1 MKQNF
6 MQMFQMFNSFHLV
19 PRLEVRMSCNALPHQ
34 KALNIHFF
42 RLLKKRYSRIKDDT
56 NVYKR

>member
-6 MQMFQMFNSFHLV
+6 MQMFKIFNSFHLV
-19 PRLEVRMSCNALPHQ
+19 PRLEVRMSCNAMPDQ
-34 KALNIHFF
+34 KALNIHFSSSQ
-42 RLLKKRYSRIKDDT
+42 KRYSRIKDDT